1 MAKSRLSMALPKV
14 GDHLKCLTVECEV
27 EDCVVTYVNQS
38 HGWYEVLFPRYNLR
52 ECYKPPTFDHAI
64 LQGNSPNDIPIICI
78 ETGLVYPSIYECSED
93 MELNRTSIIRQL
105 KGDYS
110 HCSGYHFINAL

>member
-1 MAKSRLSMALPKV
+1 MAKSILSMDLPKV
-14 GDHLKCLTVECEV
+14 GDHLKCLTIEYEV

-38 HGWYEVLFPRYNLR
+38 HGWYEVIFPNHNLR
-52 ECYKPPTFDHAI
+52 ECYKLPTFNHAI

-78 ETGLVYPSIYECSED
+78 ETELAYSSIYECSKD
-93 MELNRTSIIRQL
+93 MKLDRSSIIKQL